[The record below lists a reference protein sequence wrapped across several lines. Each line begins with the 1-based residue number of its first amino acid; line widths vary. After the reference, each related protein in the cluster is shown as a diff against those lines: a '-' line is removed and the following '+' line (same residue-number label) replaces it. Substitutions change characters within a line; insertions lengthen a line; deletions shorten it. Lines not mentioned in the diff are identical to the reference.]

1 MSAMLDIIE
10 KSNPSLIKTA
20 CELHQRGEIPPDC
33 YVVDLEVLR
42 ENTRQIKQ
50 AADDKGLRLY
60 AMTKQINRNPSML
73 ETIAASGIDKFVAVD
88 IEGAR
93 AIHAQGLDVAHVGHL
108 SQIPRYWMKEVLAMK
123 PDVWTVYSYENAQ
136 FLSEAAV
143 DSGLI
148 QDILL
153 KVIGPVDHAYPAQ
166 EGGIFSENVVDV
178 ARQIKELP
186 GVRMVGTTGFP
197 TISFDML
204 TVTLDPLPNI
214 TTVVDAAT
222 RIEDELGIEMSQINC
237 PGTTSCASIDIIAEH
252 GGTDGEPGAALWG
265 MTPQQLFG
273 SDVGKPGQVYVTEV
287 SHYARDRMMVLG
299 GGFYADSHDGA
310 WAFSAG
316 FVGSD
321 PETIMRNRVRAG
333 MPVAQWMDYYAWLYP
348 TEGQRV
354 KPGDS
359 AVYFFRPQV
368 FMTRSGHMA
377 TVEGVES
384 GKPSVVAIYNKASE
398 RIK

>member
-10 KSNPSLIKTA
+10 SQNPSLVKA
-20 CELHQRGEIPPDC
+20 ASDLHQRREIPPDC

-42 ENTRQIKQ
+42 ENTRQLKK
-50 AADDKGLRLY
+50 AADDNGLRLY

-73 ETIAASGIDKFVAVD
+73 KTIAASGIDKFVSVD

-108 SQIPRYWMKEVLAMK
+108 SQIPRYWIPEVLAMN
-123 PDVWTVYSYENAQ
+123 PDVWTIYSYENAQ
-136 FLSEAAV
+136 SLSEAAV
-143 DSGLI
+143 DAGVT

-153 KVIGPVDHAYPAQ
+153 KVIGPLDHAYPAQ
-166 EGGIFSENVVDV
+166 EGGIFSEQVLDI
-178 ARQIKELP
+178 ARKIKELP

-197 TISFDML
+197 TLSFEMM
-204 TVTLDPLPNI
+204 TRRLDALPNI
-214 TTVVDAAT
+214 TTVVEAAKL
-222 RIEDELGIEMSQINC
+222 IEAELGIEMSRINC
-237 PGTTSCASIDIIAEH
+237 PGTTSCESMPIIAKH

-265 MTPQQLFG
+265 MAPQQLFG
-273 SDVGKPGQVYVTEV
+273 NDVGKPGQVYVAEV

-299 GGFYADSHDGA
+299 GGFYADSRDGA

-316 FVGSD
+316 FVGDD
-321 PETIMRNRVRAG
+321 PETILSNRVRAD

-348 TEGQRV
+348 TPGQRV